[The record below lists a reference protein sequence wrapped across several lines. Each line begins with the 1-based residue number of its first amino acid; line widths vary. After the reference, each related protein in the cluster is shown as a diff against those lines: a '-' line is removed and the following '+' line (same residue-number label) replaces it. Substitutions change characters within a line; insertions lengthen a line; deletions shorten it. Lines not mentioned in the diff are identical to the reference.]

1 MIIKYFEFTFSPT
14 TPSTFVRSFSNNP
27 GKISKLND
35 KTVGAN
41 SITHRGFGW
50 TNYFG
55 YAHYNTMDSWWPAT
69 QTHLLAFF

>member
-1 MIIKYFEFTFSPT
+1 MIIKRVEFTFST
-14 TPSTFVRSFSNNP
+14 TAPSTFIGSFSYNP
-27 GKISKLND
+27 GKLSKLNG
-35 KTVGAN
+35 KRVGAN

-69 QTHLLAFF
+69 QTYLLAFF